1 MLTRSG
7 VAKRLGKSIATVRR
21 MEGVELHPT
30 LGADGVHLF
39 DPGEVDDV
47 ACGRRGPTP
56 HRIADLTARG
66 LVTEGDDPTDAE
78 SRVAELESELARERT
93 AHAAA
98 LAKVQQE
105 AREKEQQ
112 AAAEAHELAALLDS
126 IPDRDLAAL
135 DEDDLDEFVALLEA
149 VDD

>member
-30 LGADGVHLF
+30 LGTDGVHLF
-39 DPGEVDDV
+39 EPGEVDDV
-47 ACGRRGPTP
+47 ANGRRGPSA

-66 LVTEGDDPTDAE
+66 LGTDGVDPTEAE

-93 AHAAA
+93 AYAAA
-98 LAKVQQE
+98 LAEVQQQ
-105 AREKEQQ
+105 AREKEKQ
-112 AAAEAHELAALLDS
+112 AAAEARDLAALLDS
-126 IPDRDLAAL
+126 ITDRDLAVL
-135 DEDDLDEFVALLEA
+135 DEDDLDELAALLDA
-149 VDD
+149 VEG